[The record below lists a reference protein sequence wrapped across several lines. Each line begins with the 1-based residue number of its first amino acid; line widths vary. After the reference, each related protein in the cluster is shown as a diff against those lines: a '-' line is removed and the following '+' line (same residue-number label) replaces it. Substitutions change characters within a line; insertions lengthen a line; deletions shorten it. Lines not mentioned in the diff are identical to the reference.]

1 MHVDVEKVLTGTRH
15 EDAWHLYTEAFAELR
30 QLAVQR
36 HVMHRAEFDDV
47 MRDDRVEKYVALAD
61 DGTLA
66 GLSTLTNDLDAMP
79 LISPDYFAH
88 RWPDRYAERRI
99 WYLGFIAIAA
109 DQRRSGVFEAMI
121 ERMWRVVR
129 ANAGIAA
136 LDLCARNESRQ
147 LDKAI
152 TRTLTALTPD
162 VIPTRLDTQA
172 FWSWELPT
180 AS

>member
-1 MHVDVEKVLTGTRH
+1 MHVDVEKVLTGTRR
-15 EDAWHLYTEAFAELR
+15 EEAWHLYTAAFEELR
-30 QLAVQR
+30 RTAVQR
-36 HVMHRAEFDDV
+36 HVMHRSEFDEV
-47 MRDDRVEKYVALAD
+47 LEDDRVEKYVATAD

-79 LISPDYFAH
+79 LISPDYFAA

-99 WYLGFIAIAA
+99 WYLGFVAIAA
-109 DQRRSGVFEAMI
+109 AHRRSGVFEAMI

-147 LDKAI
+147 LDGAI

-162 VIPTRLDTQA
+162 VVATRLDTQA

>member
-1 MHVDVEKVLTGTRH
+1 MRVDVEKVQSATQR
-15 EDAWHLYTEAFAELR
+15 EEAWNLYVAAFDELR
-30 QLAVQR
+30 AAAVQR
-36 HVMHRAEFDDV
+36 HVMHRAEFDEV
-47 MRDDRVEKYVALAD
+47 MADDRVEKYVALAP
-61 DGTLA
+61 DGSLA

-99 WYLGFIAIAA
+99 WYLGFIAIAT
-109 DQRRSGVFEAMI
+109 DHRRSGVFEAMI

-129 ANAGIAA
+129 ANAGVAA

-147 LDKAI
+147 LDSAI
-152 TRTLTALTPD
+152 TRTLTALTPE

-172 FWSWELPT
+172 FWAWELPV

>member
-1 MHVDVEKVLTGTRH
+1 MHVDVEKVLTGTRR
-15 EDAWHLYTEAFAELR
+15 EEAWHLYTTAFEELR
-30 QLAVQR
+30 RTAVQR
-36 HVMHRAEFDDV
+36 HVMHRSEFDEV
-47 MRDDRVEKYVALAD
+47 LEDDRVEKYLAIAD

-109 DQRRSGVFEAMI
+109 TQRRSGVFEAMI

-129 ANAGIAA
+129 TNAGIAA
-136 LDLCARNESRQ
+136 LDLCAHNESRQ
-147 LDKAI
+147 LDGAI
-152 TRTLTALTPD
+152 TRTLSALTPD
-162 VIPTRLDTQA
+162 VVATRLDTQA